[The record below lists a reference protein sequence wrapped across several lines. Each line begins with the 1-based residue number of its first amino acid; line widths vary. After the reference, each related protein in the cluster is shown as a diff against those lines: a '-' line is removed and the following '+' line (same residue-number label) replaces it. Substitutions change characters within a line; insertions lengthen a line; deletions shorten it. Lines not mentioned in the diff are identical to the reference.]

1 MGKLWYN
8 GNIKISLWRI
18 IMEVIKNRA
27 VIYARYSTNRQREES
42 IEGQVRECRELA
54 ALKELNIHHIYADRA
69 ESGRSDERTEFQIM
83 IKDAE
88 AKLFDFIICYKND
101 RFARNRY
108 DAIIYKHKLKK
119 LGITVLFS
127 AEPQVDGPEGVIL
140 ESVLEGFAEYFSA
153 NLAVN
158 VNRGMK
164 DNALNNQY
172 NGGPVPIGY
181 NIGPN
186 NQYVIDDATAPLVYE
201 VFKRYA
207 QGQTIKAISDY
218 LNNLGFTTAKGK
230 PFSKGSICSIVN
242 NEKYIGEYV
251 YKLAGGD
258 IVTNPQGIPAII
270 GRELWDKA
278 KARQKVNIKNTNQG
292 KNLYILTG
300 RLFCSCGSS
309 MCGSK
314 AVYKE
319 KLYFYYRCNKKM
331 QDSSRKCLCGNVS
344 AAILEGVI
352 FGVIF
357 NNVLTQEN
365 ILQIA
370 DGIEKL
376 ESKKQSGQN
385 VISFKAQKK
394 EVEEKI
400 KNLLTAIEA
409 GIITPTTKK
418 RLEELESQKAEL
430 EFESQKENIKKT
442 RFNKKNVI
450 EFLSKLKS
458 GDINDLLFKKDI
470 ADILIHHINLV
481 KRGNVELSL
490 NLGGGVYSN
499 HIIKYK
505 PNGAYT
511 VESSSLEKL

>member
-1 MGKLWYN
+1 
-8 GNIKISLWRI
+8 
-18 IMEVIKNRA
+18 MEVKKDRA

-54 ALKELNIHHIYADRA
+54 ALKELNINHIYVDRA

-88 AKLFDFIICYKND
+88 AKLFDFVICYKND

-158 VNRGMK
+158 VRRGMK

-181 NIGPN
+181 NIGPD
-186 NQYVIDDATAPLVYE
+186 NQFIIDEATAPLVYE
-201 VFKRYA
+201 VFNRYA

-251 YKLAGGD
+251 YKIAGGD
-258 IVTNPQGIPAII
+258 IVNNPQGIPPII

-292 KNLYILTG
+292 KNLYLLTG

-309 MCGSK
+309 MCGSR
-314 AVYKE
+314 ATYKE
-319 KLYFYYRCNKKM
+319 KSYFYYRCNKKM
-331 QDSSRKCLCGNVS
+331 QDSSRKCLSGNVS
-344 AAILEGVI
+344 AAVLDSVI
-352 FGVIF
+352 FGFIF
-357 NNVLTQEN
+357 NNILSQDN
-365 ILQIA
+365 IIKIA

-376 ESKKQSGQN
+376 ESKKQTGQN
-385 VISFKAQKK
+385 VISYKGQKK
-394 EVEEKI
+394 EVEDKI
-400 KNLLTAIEA
+400 NNLLKAIEA
-409 GIITPTTKK
+409 GIITPSTKN
-418 RLEELESQKAEL
+418 RLEELESQKAAL
-430 EFESQKENIKKT
+430 EFESQKENIKNT
-442 RFNKKNVI
+442 PVNKSKI
-450 EFLSKLKS
+450 IKFLSKLKS
-458 GDINDLLFKKDI
+458 GNINDPLFKKDI

-481 KRGNVELSL
+481 KRGYLELSL
-490 NLGGGVYSN
+490 NFGGGVYSN
-499 HIIKYK
+499 YIIKYK
-505 PNGAYT
+505 PNGDFI
-511 VESSSLEKL
+511 VESSRLEKL